1 MENEPKTARSGPAT
15 AALIAVALVPGLLTV
30 YFSFQSGGYFPGAP
44 ALVAAQL
51 ASLIGL
57 RLALARRPLE
67 GASPA
72 LLVAAAALAVFTAW
86 ILLSSGWSGSPA
98 RAVPEYTRAL
108 AYLLALVLF
117 GILPFSVRR
126 LRWMVYGLAA
136 AIVAVC
142 VIAFV
147 SRTAPDLVDGIG
159 ALQPY
164 RLSYPLD
171 YWNSLGL
178 LAGLG
183 VILCGHL
190 ACASREPW
198 TIRVAGAAAVPLL
211 TAVLYYTFSRGATWA
226 SIAGVALY
234 VVVGRPRGL
243 LAGALSTVPPT
254 VVALMVVNPA
264 EELTSRPRFAP
275 DTIAAGHRTAL
286 VVLGSMAAAALI
298 RALLLRVDSRLESLR
313 LAPHLRRPVL
323 IGAGVATVIVA
334 LTASAALHVPDVVAD
349 KYRDFNSDSDEPS
362 VADSGSS
369 RLVSGDDNGR
379 RNHWEVSVAAIKR
392 HPVQGDG
399 AGTYELDWIR
409 EREAPQEAHDGH
421 SLYIETLGELGL
433 IGFAALGLCLL
444 VVLGGFAARAR
455 GSDRALFAALLA
467 AGVAWALAAAVDWDW
482 EMPAVTIWL
491 FALAGAALAREPR
504 DPEPDVSRQS
514 PTPALR
520 AGHVLLRVAGVAV
533 CVVVA
538 ILPARLAISEA
549 HYDRSVESLRA
560 GDCTSARSEAGAALE
575 ALDSRAAPHHVIA
588 WCDVRAGRY
597 AAADDELTRGLRN
610 DPDNWALVQARAV
623 ALASA
628 GRDPRIDTRRMM
640 SLNPLGD
647 VAIATSDGLSG
658 RTPRSWR
665 RAARRVELT
674 MPEPGDR

>member
-159 ALQPY
+159 GLQPY

-286 VVLGSMAAAALI
+286 VVLGCMAAAALI

-349 KYRDFNSDSDEPS
+349 KYRDFNSDDEPS
-362 VADSGSS
+362 VGDSGSS
-369 RLVSGDDNGR
+369 RLLSGDDNGR

-392 HPVQGDG
+392 DPVQGDG
-399 AGTYELDWIR
+399 AGTYELDWTR
-409 EREAPQEAHDGH
+409 EREAPLEAHDGH

-433 IGFAALGLCLL
+433 VGFAALGICLL

-467 AGVAWALAAAVDWDW
+467 AGVAWALAAGVDWDW

-491 FALAGAALAREPR
+491 FALGRCRARPRAARSRARGPEAPTPASGRPRPAARRRRRRVRGGRNAAGAARGVR
-504 DPEPDVSRQS
+504 G
-514 PTPALR
+514 ALR
-520 AGHVLLRVAGVAV
+520 AVA
-533 CVVVA
+533 
-538 ILPARLAISEA
+538 
-549 HYDRSVESLRA
+549 
-560 GDCTSARSEAGAALE
+560 
-575 ALDSRAAPHHVIA
+575 SRASRPATATTRAP
-588 WCDVRAGRY
+588 R
-597 AAADDELTRGLRN
+597 
-610 DPDNWALVQARAV
+610 
-623 ALASA
+623 
-628 GRDPRIDTRRMM
+628 
-640 SLNPLGD
+640 
-647 VAIATSDGLSG
+647 
-658 RTPRSWR
+658 RTPRSMRSTRGR
-665 RAARRVELT
+665 RPT
-674 MPEPGDR
+674 T